1 MFPVS
6 WTGKVIG
13 KRCVTAADGARGAE
27 SRLVGGGESGEGDV
41 RKHGTKPASP
51 QFSTRSVR
59 GDGNY
64 ESHYYPLV
72 ATVIRMNLSRRSYLG
87 LGAAVLSGCVARGG
101 EPAGT
106 PEATA
111 TSEPPVPTPRFS
123 YDDPSVGAPGDPL
136 AVAFNSRERFRDVG
150 WLVDD
155 FEDER
160 RWETFAGRLAV
171 EEDVVYCGSQSL
183 RLEATPAD
191 ERVWIYRT
199 FDGGIDLSG
208 ADLSLAVN
216 LETPDTEGITVRLAA
231 PDYDNTLLLGR
242 HIWRAGWQRLDLGPR
257 RVTGSPDLTN
267 VTEISIQLYTG
278 GGTTARF
285 YVDSLR
291 AKPRADAGKV
301 MITFD
306 DNTRSQYD
314 TAYPILESHGF
325 PGVVGVIPWTVG
337 SSHRIPRDGMD
348 EMVDAGWDMV
358 SHPQRSDSFRDLSPV
373 DQRASIR
380 ESKAWLVENGFERG
394 ADFIIWPYGRYDES
408 ALDAASDYH
417 YLGFVT
423 VGGPTGAIS
432 DPQIVGRTDGDDV
445 KTAKQAL
452 DFAAQY
458 NQLAVLMYHDVTG
471 EGRSVSPAAFAETI
485 DYVDELGLD
494 VVTASSYWES
504 IRDTV

>member
-1 MFPVS
+1 M
-6 WTGKVIG
+6 K
-13 KRCVTAADGARGAE
+13 
-27 SRLVGGGESGEGDV
+27 
-41 RKHGTKPASP
+41 
-51 QFSTRSVR
+51 
-59 GDGNY
+59 
-64 ESHYYPLV
+64 
-72 ATVIRMNLSRRSYLG
+72 LSRRSYLG
-87 LGAAVLSGCVARGG
+87 LSAAVLSGCVARGG
-101 EPAGT
+101 ESAGT

-123 YDDPSVGAPGDPL
+123 YDDPSVDAAGDPL

-160 RWETFAGRLAV
+160 LWGTFAGRYAV
-171 EEDVVYCGSQSL
+171 EEDVVYCGAQSL
-183 RLEATPAD
+183 RLEATPDD

-199 FDGGIDLSG
+199 FEDGIDLSE

-242 HIWRAGWQRLDLGPR
+242 HIWKAGWQRLDLGPQ

-267 VTEISIQLYTG
+267 VTEISIQMYTG
-278 GGTTARF
+278 GGTAARF

-291 AKPRADAGKV
+291 AKPRAGAGAV

-337 SSHRIPRDGMD
+337 SSHRIPRSGMD
-348 EMVDAGWDMV
+348 EMVESGWDMV
-358 SHPQRSDSFRDLSPV
+358 SHPQQSDSFRVLSPA

-394 ADFIIWPYGRYDES
+394 ADFIIWPYGRYNES
-408 ALDAASDYH
+408 ALDVASDYH

-445 KTAKQAL
+445 QKAKEAL

-485 DYVDELGLD
+485 DYIDELGLD
-494 VVTASSYWES
+494 VVTASSYWDS
-504 IRDTV
+504 IRNTI